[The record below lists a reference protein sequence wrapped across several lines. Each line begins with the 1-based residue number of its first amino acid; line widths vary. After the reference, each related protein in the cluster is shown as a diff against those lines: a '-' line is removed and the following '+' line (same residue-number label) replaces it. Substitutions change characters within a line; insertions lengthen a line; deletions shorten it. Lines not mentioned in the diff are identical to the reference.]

1 MSHNHRLDY
10 QHYHYCRQTRSCT
23 NSAGTLWEPVAKRGL
38 DIKFC
43 FIINRDSDGGDD
55 GDEDGTD
62 HYPYDA
68 GDVTWRS
75 LLENKAEDGRYETV
89 ISSPA
94 FTWR

>member
-1 MSHNHRLDY
+1 MGFVA
-10 QHYHYCRQTRSCT
+10 RQ
-23 NSAGTLWEPVAKRGL
+23 NSDFCFFWDTLL

-43 FIINRDSDGGDD
+43 FIIDHDFDGNDD

-68 GDVTWRS
+68 SDVTWRS

-94 FTWR
+94 FT